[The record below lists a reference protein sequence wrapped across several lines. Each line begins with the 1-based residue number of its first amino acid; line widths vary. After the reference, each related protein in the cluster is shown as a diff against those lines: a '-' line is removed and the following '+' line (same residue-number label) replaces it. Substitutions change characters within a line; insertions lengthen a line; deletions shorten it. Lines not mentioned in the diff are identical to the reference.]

1 MSAFRIVMV
10 LSLSLMPLS
19 CAFSA
24 QSLLNLPKDIT
35 QEEVIRR
42 LGVPVKIEEAP
53 APGFKALVYWF
64 PRNPFTGGKLFP
76 KQLPYWV
83 VVENGKVIQ
92 AGKTEIAYVLKK

>member
-1 MSAFRIVMV
+1 MRAFRIVMV
-10 LSLSLMPLS
+10 LLLLLTQIG

-24 QSLLNLPKDIT
+24 KPLLDLPKNIT
-35 QEEVIRR
+35 EEEAVRR
-42 LGVPVKIEEAP
+42 LGAPAKIEEP
-53 APGFKALVYWF
+53 LAPGLKTLVYWF
-64 PRNPFTGGKLFP
+64 PRNPLTGGKLLP